1 MSLFP
6 AVARRRG
13 GGFSGKSGFSGWAGL
28 LLAALCLLAG
38 CAGPSGG
45 NAFREGDPRPP
56 LRVGT
61 VADFPPL
68 AFVRDGEWF
77 GAEADLARA
86 LAERLDRNLEWR
98 SYPADGLESAL
109 RRGEIDIVMAGYAVT
124 PERRATLDFARP
136 YLSAGLGA
144 LARASRASRY
154 PTAADIQTAAV
165 PVGVVRGSRAETYA
179 LRYLSRAAV
188 RGFGTPGE
196 AEAALRAGQ
205 IELYLDETPRLWD
218 IARRD
223 PARLGMASAQMD
235 RVDLAWAF
243 LPSAPTLREA
253 ANQALD
259 AWLRDGTLD
268 LLLRPWLPV
277 AR

>member
-1 MSLFP
+1 MSLFSRAAGRKGP
-6 AVARRRG
+6 GIPGLFAVLL
-13 GGFSGKSGFSGWAGL
+13 L
-28 LLAALCLLAG
+28 LLAAG
-38 CAGPSGG
+38 CFAPRSGDALRG
-45 NAFREGDPRPP
+45 AETRAP
-56 LRVGT
+56 LRVGS
-61 VADFPPL
+61 VADYPPL
-68 AFVRDGEWF
+68 AFVRDGEWC

-86 LAERLDRNLEWR
+86 LAERLDRSLEWKI
-98 SYPADGLESAL
+98 YPADGLESAL

-154 PTAADIQTAAV
+154 PTAADVHAADV
-165 PVGVVRGSRAETYA
+165 PVGAVRGTRAETYA
-179 LRYLSRAAV
+179 RRYLSRATVLCFDA
-188 RGFGTPGE
+188 PGD
-196 AEAALRAGQ
+196 AEAALRDGR

-223 PARLGMASAQMD
+223 PSRLGMASAQMD
-235 RVDLAWAF
+235 RADLAWAF

-253 ANQALD
+253 ANRALD
-259 AWLRDGTLD
+259 TWIRDGTLD
-268 LLLRPWLPV
+268 LVLRPWLPV

>member
-6 AVARRRG
+6 AVARRG
-13 GGFSGKSGFSGWAGL
+13 AGVL
-28 LLAALCLLAG
+28 LPALLLLAG
-38 CAGPSGG
+38 CAVPRSGVG
-45 NAFREGDPRPP
+45 LRGADPRPA

-61 VADFPPL
+61 VADARPL
-68 AFVRDGEWF
+68 AYVDDGDWR
-77 GAEADLARA
+77 GAEADMGRA
-86 LAERLDRNLEWR
+86 LAERLGRRLEWR
-98 SYPADGLESAL
+98 AYPAADLESAL
-109 RRGEIDIVMAGYAVT
+109 RRGEIDIVMAGCAVT

-136 YLSAGLGA
+136 YLSAGIGA
-144 LARASRASRY
+144 LARASRAARY
-154 PTAADIQTAAV
+154 PTAADVQSAAV
-165 PVGVVRGSRAETYA
+165 PVGAVRGTRAETYA
-179 LRYLSRAAV
+179 RRYLARATV
-188 RGFGTPGE
+188 RAFDTPGD
-196 AEAALRAGQ
+196 AVAALGDGQ

-235 RVDLAWAF
+235 RADLAWAF

-268 LLLRPWLPV
+268 LILRPWLPV
-277 AR
+277 SR